1 MTDDNIMHISG
12 DQRALTP
19 LQWAIE
25 DIKAL
30 KEQVRTLTAR
40 IERLEARQ

>member
-1 MTDDNIMHISG
+1 MTDDIIMHVSG

-19 LQWAIE
+19 LQAAIE
-25 DIKAL
+25 DIKVL

-40 IERLEARQ
+40 IERLEGEE